1 MLMGM
6 INIGVVF
13 IWLYLLADVI
23 MKVFTMH
30 MARSVNRVHRK
41 SADRVHLVHP
51 SSPPPPQHQILFLCT
66 RHFFPSVR
74 GRPCWYERNH
84 GHGRTE
90 KRASP
95 SVRVGMNVTLE
106 ESFAS
111 DGLRPSAAEKSG
123 NGPSNNQQK
132 MKSSKDA
139 GNGLDTLS
147 ESQ

>member
-51 SSPPPPQHQILFLCT
+51 SSPPPQHQLLFLCT

-84 GHGRTE
+84 GHRRTE
-90 KRASP
+90 KCASP
-95 SVRVGMNVTLE
+95 SVRVGMNV
-106 ESFAS
+106 A
-111 DGLRPSAAEKSG
+111 
-123 NGPSNNQQK
+123 
-132 MKSSKDA
+132 
-139 GNGLDTLS
+139 
-147 ESQ
+147 